1 MTTTDP
7 SRRRRS
13 PVRVVVADDHPV
25 VRDGLAVLL
34 GLQPGIVVVGQAADG
49 EEAVSVVLDARPDV
63 VLIDLRMPLLSGVG
77 AMRRIRAV
85 DPGIRFVVLTTYVD
99 DAEVTE
105 AFRAGALGFLTKD
118 AGRQEICE
126 ALVAAAEGRGLVSR
140 GAQHA
145 LDTGEAAPATAEQ
158 DIPDGLT
165 PRECDV
171 LRLIAMRPIQPGDD
185 GASAGQR
192 GDREDAH
199 QPNLRQGPGARPCT
213 GGALRLPQ
221 RAGLNRRFMTC
232 WASCI
237 APSTLLR
244 PRALHPAP
252 PQG

>member
-171 LRLIAMRPIQPGDD
+171 LRLIAAGRSNREMMELLQVSEATVKTHINRIFAKAQVRDRAQAVRYAYRSGLASIGD
-185 GASAGQR
+185 S
-192 GDREDAH
+192 
-199 QPNLRQGPGARPCT
+199 
-213 GGALRLPQ
+213 
-221 RAGLNRRFMTC
+221 
-232 WASCI
+232 
-237 APSTLLR
+237 
-244 PRALHPAP
+244 
-252 PQG
+252 